1 MLGWDWKLLA
11 ALAHQGSKFK
21 VGFISRR
28 GAIGIMQI
36 KENVANHYGID
47 NIYLPENNIKAGVMH
62 LRDIQKIYKR
72 KGADSLNLIKLTL
85 AGYNAGI
92 GRVDDI
98 MTLAAQNG
106 KNPLVWE
113 DLVSTIPLLQEEK
126 YYTNPLLRHGKF
138 KGDETI
144 NFVDQILTKYD
155 NYTGN

>member
-1 MLGWDWKLLA
+1 
-11 ALAHQGSKFK
+11 
-21 VGFISRR
+21 
-28 GAIGIMQI
+28 MQI

-126 YYTNPLLRHGKF
+126 YYTNPLLRHGKC
-138 KGDETI
+138 KGAETI